1 MVAISN
7 NNSFLVMWH
16 HRLGHLHYEVIKEM
30 INSNMVIGL
39 PNAIKPTPQC
49 VKCILGKTNLAW
61 FPNNLGS
68 KS

>member
-49 VKCILGKTNLAW
+49 VKCVLGKKNLAC

>member
-1 MVAISN
+1 
-7 NNSFLVMWH
+7 
-16 HRLGHLHYEVIKEM
+16 M

-49 VKCILGKTNLAW
+49 VKCILGKKNLAC

>member
-1 MVAISN
+1 MATSN

-16 HRLGHLHYEVIKEM
+16 HRLGHLHYEVIKEI

-39 PNAIKPTPQC
+39 PNAIKWTPQC
-49 VKCILGKTNLAW
+49 ARCILVKQNLAC

-68 KS
+68 RS